1 MYLKTQKFLVMG
13 VSKSGYAVAEHLVKN
28 GADCAVYEDFLNE
41 KTGKLLKE
49 LLSMG
54 VKKLEREQALN
65 DLIDY
70 DVLVLSPG
78 IPINH
83 EIAVK
88 AKKLGKRIIG
98 EMEYGYLQFLP
109 TVIAIT
115 GTNGKTTTSTLIYDI
130 LKEAD
135 KKAFLVGNVGVPIT
149 SKLEEVDKDSLC
161 VTEISSFQ
169 LETVSGFCPHISCIT
184 NITPDHLE
192 RHYTME
198 NYVYLKKRVFKN
210 QRESEY
216 TVLNYD
222 DKIVRNFESELRSKV
237 VWVSLKEKVDG
248 AYLFEDAL
256 YYKDERI
263 IERNQLK
270 VKGEH
275 NVYNALFAIAV
286 SKIIGIDGG
295 LISQS
300 LSNFK
305 GVKHRIELVLEKD
318 GIRYYNDSKA
328 TNTASTISAI
338 ETFVTPTVL
347 ILGGS
352 EKGENYQLLFESIK
366 KSMVKHVVLTGAS
379 RFNMLE
385 SATSVGY
392 ANLTLTGDFDFA
404 VKIAKL
410 YAEEGDNVLLSPAC
424 ASFDCFSGYEE
435 RGERFINDVEKF

>member
-13 VSKSGYAVAEHLVKN
+13 VSKSGYAVTEHLVKN

-41 KTGKLLKE
+41 KTEKLLKQ

-78 IPINH
+78 VPINH
-83 EIAVK
+83 EISVK
-88 AKKLGKRIIG
+88 AKRLGKRIIG

-115 GTNGKTTTSTLIYDI
+115 GTNGKTTTSTLIYDV
-130 LKEAD
+130 LKESNIN
-135 KKAFLVGNVGVPIT
+135 AFLVGNVGVPIT
-149 SKLEEVDKDSLC
+149 SKLGEVDKDSVC

-169 LETVSGFCPHISCIT
+169 LETAGSFCPHISCIT
-184 NITPDHLE
+184 NISPDHLE

-222 DKIVRNFESELRSKV
+222 DKIVRSFAEEVRAKI
-237 VWVSLKEKVDG
+237 VWVSIEEKVDG

-256 YYKDERI
+256 YFKDERI
-263 IERNQLK
+263 IDRSQLK

-275 NVYNALFAIAV
+275 NVYNALFTIAV
-286 SKIIGIDGG
+286 SKIMGVESFI
-295 LISQS
+295 ISQS

-318 GIRYYNDSKA
+318 GVS
-328 TNTASTISAI
+328 
-338 ETFVTPTVL
+338 
-347 ILGGS
+347 
-352 EKGENYQLLFESIK
+352 
-366 KSMVKHVVLTGAS
+366 
-379 RFNMLE
+379 
-385 SATSVGY
+385 
-392 ANLTLTGDFDFA
+392 
-404 VKIAKL
+404 
-410 YAEEGDNVLLSPAC
+410 
-424 ASFDCFSGYEE
+424 
-435 RGERFINDVEKF
+435 